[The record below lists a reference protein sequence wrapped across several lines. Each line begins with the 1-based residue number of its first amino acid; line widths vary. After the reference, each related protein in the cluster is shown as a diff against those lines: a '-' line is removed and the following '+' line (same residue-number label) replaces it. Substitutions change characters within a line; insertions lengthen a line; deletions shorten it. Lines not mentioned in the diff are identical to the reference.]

1 MTYFTATVSM
11 DRYNAAVRHMSDWA
25 ANTAADLVRSWQ
37 RYGSLTHK
45 QAALLEKLV
54 AEAEAKQAAPK
65 TKASQ
70 EKLDLTGINAMFDK
84 AKAAGL
90 KRMVVRFLDESGE
103 RFTVSPAAATS
114 QNAGMLYVKSS
125 QDGYLGKITRDGE
138 FKGAYGSAADAAA
151 RAQAALIEFN
161 KDPAG
166 KAKLYGKQTSTCC
179 FCGLALTDNR
189 SVMAGYGPI
198 CAGNYGLPIPS
209 VAEAK
214 AWAEKNL
221 ATLSV

>member
-1 MTYFTATVSM
+1 MTNFTATVSM

-25 ANTAADLVRSWQ
+25 ANTSADLVRSWQ
-37 RYGSLTHK
+37 RYGSLTYK

-54 AEAEAKQAAPK
+54 AEAEAKVAKAQSPK
-65 TKASQ
+65 

-84 AKAAGL
+84 AKAQGL
-90 KRMVVRFLDESGE
+90 KRMVVRFLDEAGN
-103 RFTVSPAAATS
+103 RFTVSPAKSTS
-114 QNAGMLYVKSS
+114 QNAGCLYVKSS
-125 QDGYLGKITRDGE
+125 DDGYLGKILPDGE
-138 FKGAYGSAADAAA
+138 FKGAWNTAGDATTK
-151 RAQAALIEFN
+151 AQAALVEFN

-179 FCGLALTDNR
+179 FCGLALEDPR

-209 VAEAK
+209 MKEAL

-221 ATLSV
+221 SV